1 LYNIFNYSGNFNFYA
16 DSKLVSVSPLQFL
29 EFEHFA
35 RYFFLQWAATERFAR
50 SRSIAREAVGK
61 TFLKIDHF
69 VASIIL
75 RKASYEALAAR
86 GDSASLRA
94 CRRKNF
100 LAFGGGRSGQLHSPN
115 ISPFP

>member
-1 LYNIFNYSGNFNFYA
+1 MQIPNWTAYHHFNFW
-16 DSKLVSVSPLQFL
+16 KLKIL
-29 EFEHFA
+29 HA
-35 RYFFLQWAATERFAR
+35 IFFFQWAATERFAP

-94 CRRKNF
+94 CRRKSF
-100 LAFGGGRSGQLHSPN
+100 LAFGGGRSGQLHSPS
-115 ISPFP
+115 ISPFPL